1 VAATIGTPTGKAVVA
16 KGGLTL
22 GAKGTI
28 VDPAAHPTVTFA
40 ARKPV
45 FLALGAPGN
54 VTVEIDG
61 RQQTLPHVAAG
72 QMLRLTASGVKV
84 A

>member
-1 VAATIGTPTGKAVVA
+1 M
-16 KGGLTL
+16 
-22 GAKGTI
+22 
-28 VDPAAHPTVTFA
+28 TFA

-45 FLALGAPGN
+45 FLALGAPAN

-61 RQQTLPHVAAG
+61 HQVTLPHVAAG
-72 QMLRLTASGVKV
+72 QLLRLTAAGAKV